1 MKRRDFLKASAMA
14 SAAMAGTSL
23 TSAFAETKNSRSKIK
38 KYNELGKTG
47 LMMSD
52 ISFGT
57 GGLPSASMIL
67 RAVDRGIN
75 YFDTAPDY
83 GSSEKYIGMALKKI
97 QRDKIIIAS
106 KFCTPYSYP
115 SHLPLGSSKADY
127 IKAVEDSLSR
137 MNTDYMDICL
147 VHAIGEQSASKEKEM
162 KRLLDKNM
170 LSAFAE
176 LKKAGKA
183 RFLGVSSHGPN
194 HMEELL
200 MAAVKSGHFDMIMPS
215 FNFMKFQGLTDV
227 LNEAK
232 KRSVGVV
239 AMKTL
244 AGARDSDFDS
254 KGAPFAPAA
263 FKWVLKHPGVNG
275 LVITIKTVSELSLY
289 LTASGEKLTTSDKK
303 TLDRYASEFGT
314 EYCRTGCSEC
324 EASCPEGVAIATAL
338 RYRMYFKDYSM
349 EKTAMKSYAGLEAK
363 ADNCSSC
370 KTRNCDASCPYGLSV
385 SAALSDAHESLSF
398 TV

>member
-1 MKRRDFLKASAMA
+1 MKRRDFLKASAIA
-14 SAAMAGTSL
+14 TAAVAGTPL
-23 TSAFAETKNSRSKIK
+23 TTAFTETKNSSPKIK
-38 KYNELGKTG
+38 KYNKLGNTG
-47 LMMSD
+47 LMISD

-67 RAVDRGIN
+67 RAVDKGIN

-83 GSSEKYIGMALKKI
+83 GPSEKYIGMALKKI

-115 SHLPLGSSKADY
+115 SHLPLGSSTKDY
-127 IKAVEDSLSR
+127 IKAVEKSLSR
-137 MNTDYMDICL
+137 MNTDYLDICF

-162 KRLLDKNM
+162 KRLLDENM
-170 LSAFAE
+170 LSAYAD
-176 LKKAGKA
+176 LKKTGKV
-183 RFLGVSSHGPN
+183 RFLAVSSHGPN

-200 MAAVKSGHFDMIMPS
+200 MNAVKSGHFDMIMPS

-227 LNEAK
+227 LSEAN
-232 KRSVGVV
+232 KRNVGVV

-244 AGARDSDFDS
+244 AGAKDSSFES

-275 LVITIKTVSELSLY
+275 LVITIKTVSDLNLY
-289 LTASGEKLTTSDKK
+289 LTASGEKFTASDKK
-303 TLDRYASEFGT
+303 TLGRYASRFGT

-324 EASCPEGVAIATAL
+324 EAACPEGVAIATTL

-349 EKTAMKSYAGLEAK
+349 EKSAMKSYAGLKAK
-363 ADNCSSC
+363 AENCSSC

-385 SAALSDAHESLSF
+385 SASLSDAHESLSF